1 VNLISEAPL
10 WLALI
15 FTVLLVAAGLQDALQ
30 ARMSNKIVLLVVI
43 GAMIAAAVVGPQL
56 ALWQNVTVFAVLLT
70 LGTAMFAKGVL
81 GGGDVKMLAA
91 TSLWFDLLGGTKMLL
106 AVFASGGVL
115 AVLVIAARL
124 LDWSEAA
131 RRRLPFL
138 RPRTGIPYGIAIAAG
153 ALIAGALQR

>member
-1 VNLISEAPL
+1 MNLVSEAPL

-15 FTVLLVAAGLQDALQ
+15 LAVLLVAAGVQDALQ
-30 ARMSNKIVLLVVI
+30 ARMSNKIVLLVTV
-43 GAMIAAAVVGPQL
+43 AAVAAALLVGPRL
-56 ALWQNVTVFAVLLT
+56 ALWQNLTIFAVLLT

-91 TSLWFDLLGGTKMLL
+91 TSLWFDLIGSAKMLL

-115 AVLVIAARL
+115 ALLVIVARFVG
-124 LDWSEAA
+124 WSEAA
-131 RRRLPFL
+131 KQRLPFL
-138 RPRTGIPYGIAIAAG
+138 RPKAGVPYGIAIAAG